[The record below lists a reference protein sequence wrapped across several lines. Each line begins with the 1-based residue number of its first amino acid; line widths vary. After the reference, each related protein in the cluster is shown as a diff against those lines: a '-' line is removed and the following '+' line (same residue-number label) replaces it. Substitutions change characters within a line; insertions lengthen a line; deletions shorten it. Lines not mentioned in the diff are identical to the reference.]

1 MRELCKDRMENLD
14 VISAVICYKTPT
26 PLGDDGK
33 FHMQAQI
40 FLNPSAQNPL
50 TDVHVSKISEAV
62 LG

>member
-1 MRELCKDRMENLD
+1 MENLD